1 MTTDLPTDLP
11 YAPVLDFWLGACP
24 LSAAA
29 LQRVQGQWFRKD
41 EAFDAELRR
50 RFEATIA
57 DARAGR
63 LDGWAAQAEG
73 RLALLIVLDQFTRN
87 AFRGRPESFAGD
99 AQALAVALEGIARGH
114 DAAVPPMARIFC
126 YLPLEHAEDADMQA
140 RSVALFEALRDAPDA
155 EPKAFFDVTLDYA
168 RQHQAVIARFG
179 RFPHR
184 NAILGRASTAQEL
197 AYLAQPGA
205 GF

>member
-1 MTTDLPTDLP
+1 MTTDPP
-11 YAPVLDFWLGACP
+11 YAPVLDFWLGAYP
-24 LSAAA
+24 LDPAA

-50 RFEATIA
+50 RFDGTIA
-57 DARAGR
+57 AARAGR

-87 AFRGRPESFAGD
+87 AFRGQPESFAGD
-99 AQALAVALEGIARGH
+99 AQALALALEGIARGH
-114 DAAVPPMARIFC
+114 DQAVPPMARIFC
-126 YLPLEHAEDADMQA
+126 YLPLEHAEDTAMQT
-140 RSVALFEALRDAPDA
+140 RSVALFEALRAAPGA
-155 EPKAFFDVTLDYA
+155 EPKAFFDQTLDYA
-168 RQHQAVIARFG
+168 RRHQDVIARFG

-184 NAILGRASTAQEL
+184 NAILGRASTAEEL

>member
-1 MTTDLPTDLP
+1 MTTDPP
-11 YAPVLDFWLGACP
+11 YAPVLDFWFGAYP
-24 LSAAA
+24 LDPAA

-50 RFEATIA
+50 RFDCTIA
-57 DARAGR
+57 AARAGQ

-87 AFRGRPESFAGD
+87 AFRGQPESFAAD
-99 AQALAVALEGIARGH
+99 AQALTLALEGLARGH
-114 DAAVPPMARIFC
+114 DQAVPPMARIFC
-126 YLPLEHAEDADMQA
+126 YLPLEHAEDAAMQA
-140 RSVALFEALRDAPDA
+140 RSVALFEALCAAPGA
-155 EPKAFFDVTLDYA
+155 EPKAFFEQTLDYA
-168 RQHQAVIARFG
+168 RRHQDVIARFG

-184 NAILGRASTAQEL
+184 NAILGRASTAEEL
-197 AYLAQPGA
+197 AYLARPGA